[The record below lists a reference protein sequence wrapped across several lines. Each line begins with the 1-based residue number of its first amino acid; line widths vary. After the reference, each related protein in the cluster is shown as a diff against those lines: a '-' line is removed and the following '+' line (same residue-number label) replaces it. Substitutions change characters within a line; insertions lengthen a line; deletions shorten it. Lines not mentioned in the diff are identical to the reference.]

1 MAWSTGVF
9 AANTAGLLVAELAA
23 ILPANPNWSVY
34 DAAVGANCQAFEC
47 LDAAAT
53 CLFYV
58 KVDNNFAGYAIIE
71 LWEGWD
77 AVGHAG
83 IGAALKLF
91 GTAASMK
98 MEYGVGGYG
107 ISVRD
112 HCFIWQ
118 NYSGSD
124 GVYIGQPRRK
134 DLTKNIVVFCG
145 GGDTPINNTLGLPG
159 MTAAIVWASLF
170 DELGNKRAMTFS
182 GSPGGGAS
190 FVVKTILGELELRET
205 PLKNDT
211 TKFLVGELEGVASYG
226 SGTEAGIVTGDT
238 CLMPGGN
245 VWSAIMNTNLTFVE
259 EA

>member
-9 AANTAGLLVAELAA
+9 AANTAGLLVAQLAA

-77 AVGHAG
+77 AIGHAG
-83 IGAALKLF
+83 VGAALKLF

-118 NYSGSD
+118 DYAGSR
-124 GVYIGQPRRK
+124 GTYIGQPRRK
-134 DLTKNIVVFCG
+134 DTTLNIVVYCG
-145 GGDTPINNTLGLPG
+145 LGGTPGANALGMSG
-159 MTAAIVWASLF
+159 TVVATAWASLF
-170 DELGNKRAMTFS
+170 DELGNKVPVGYS
-182 GSPGGGAS
+182 GANGGNA
-190 FVVKTILGELELRET
+190 FIVKTILGELELRET

-226 SGTEAGIVTGDT
+226 SGAEAGIVTGDT